1 MNLGLTRAWG
11 IVAHCAKEGGMS
23 LGSASALWYIL
34 QAVLRVTQ
42 ELVIVRSSA
51 GELVRLQ

>member
-1 MNLGLTRAWG
+1 
-11 IVAHCAKEGGMS
+11 MS

-34 QAVLRVTQ
+34 QAVLRVTR